1 MNKVI
6 LYQIYKKCKLIV
18 ILLKAARW
26 YLLITLKH
34 TIKCSFSVMCCGSI
48 LMIPSKNLNFLNKIS
63 FFRTVINTFR
73 PEFDLKKERVI
84 YNTMNILN
92 TNKVTNVIFTII
104 ILDKLKN
111 YYTPLFKIIFHVLN
125 IIL

>member
-1 MNKVI
+1 M
-6 LYQIYKKCKLIV
+6 
-18 ILLKAARW
+18 
-26 YLLITLKH
+26 
-34 TIKCSFSVMCCGSI
+34 
-48 LMIPSKNLNFLNKIS
+48 
-63 FFRTVINTFR
+63 NTFR
-73 PEFDLKKERVI
+73 PEFDLKKEHVI
-84 YNTMNILN
+84 YNTINILN

>member
-1 MNKVI
+1 
-6 LYQIYKKCKLIV
+6 
-18 ILLKAARW
+18 
-26 YLLITLKH
+26 
-34 TIKCSFSVMCCGSI
+34 
-48 LMIPSKNLNFLNKIS
+48 MIPSKNLNFLNKIS

-111 YYTPLFKIIFHVLN
+111 YYTPLFKIILHVLN